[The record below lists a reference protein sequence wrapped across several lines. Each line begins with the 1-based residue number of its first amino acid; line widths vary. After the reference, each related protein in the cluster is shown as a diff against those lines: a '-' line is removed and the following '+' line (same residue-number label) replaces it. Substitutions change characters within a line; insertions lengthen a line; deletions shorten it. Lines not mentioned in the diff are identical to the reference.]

1 MEPLLRDATREIIVV
16 KLDFQ
21 GFKSYVTLPCSTVN
35 QLYNGI
41 HNDYEVTINLY
52 NEW

>member
-21 GFKSYVTLPCSTVN
+21 DFKSYVTLLV
-35 QLYNGI
+35 QLLTNFTMVSI
-41 HNDYEVTINLY
+41 MTMR
-52 NEW
+52 